1 MENGVFTGEVINSWL
16 KDGSIRTSFTPDEAY
31 EAIGSALLNTC
42 RFNGI
47 VKSRYSL
54 LRHSELVGALAHDI
68 ALTAGADRRTVLAA
82 RIMGMLHDIGECIV
96 GDVIW
101 PLKTG
106 EFKEK
111 YDEVYGRLEVAFRKE
126 MSSYVFGVDYDDLE
140 RIAGGYVG
148 EADRLAG
155 QIELF
160 GVSGIADYKSCAILG
175 RALED
180 PGCYG
185 DRERISMFRSNLSF
199 WVKDYDKLK
208 GEKA

>member
-16 KDGSIRTSFTPDEAY
+16 KDGTIRTSFTPDEAY
-31 EAIGSALLNTC
+31 EAIGSALLNMC

-47 VKSRYSL
+47 VKQRYSL
-54 LRHSELVGALAHDI
+54 MTHSELVGALAHDI

-111 YDEVYGRLEVAFRKE
+111 YDEIYGGLEAKFRSE
-126 MSSYVFGVDYDDLE
+126 MAKYVFNVDYDGLGS
-140 RIAGGYVG
+140 IAGGYVD

-160 GVSGIADYKSCAILG
+160 GVSGVADYKSGAILG
-175 RALED
+175 KALVE
-180 PGCYG
+180 PGCYT
-185 DRERISMFRSNLSF
+185 DRERMTRFRTSLTLSISGYNE
-199 WVKDYDKLK
+199 KK